1 MTTIE
6 FMKNLITFF
15 LCLCLCLSCASRK
28 DHYQAF
34 YNDHT
39 CEADLAIGFPKW
51 LVMGF
56 IDKKDRE
63 MVKQLSKGM
72 NKIRLLYQDNSDQQI
87 HTEFKTFAKAN
98 DYKSYLYLKD
108 GEEQITP
115 YTKEDDR
122 NVKEIIL
129 SVGGEEE
136 SILIAILGKMP
147 ISQFTSEIG
156 PKLNSAL
163 D

>member
-1 MTTIE
+1 
-6 FMKNLITFF
+6 MKNLITFF

-28 DHYQAF
+28 DHYPAF

-39 CEADLAIGFPKW
+39 READLAIGFPKW

-108 GEEQITP
+108 GEEQITL

-122 NVKEIIL
+122 NIKEIIL
-129 SVGGEEE
+129 SVGSEDE

-147 ISQFTSEIG
+147 ISQFATEIG
-156 PKLNSAL
+156 PKLNSVL